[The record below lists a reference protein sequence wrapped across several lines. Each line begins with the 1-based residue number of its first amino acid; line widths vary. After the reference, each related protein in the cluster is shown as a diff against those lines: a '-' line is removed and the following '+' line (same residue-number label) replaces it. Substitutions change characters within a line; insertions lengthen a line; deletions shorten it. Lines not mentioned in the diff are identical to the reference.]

1 MMLRW
6 FGLFAG
12 SVRVALILV
21 LLALVALA
29 LMIIGHAAL
38 TIRASVE
45 SPPAS
50 PAPLPTGGAAAA
62 APAPLLTGGA
72 AAAPA
77 PLPPVGAAATPRAG
91 GAPDA
96 AVPTDSSSAA
106 AHRGAVDAA
115 PLRDAMIAAW
125 QCARARRG
133 LPPLVIDSRLDAA
146 AVDLHR
152 TALTE
157 GRPALES
164 AAARYYEVRVGALPM
179 ELVAAM
185 GCDAPPPDGAAPPDA
200 AVRRIGLALIGP
212 SDGGGAPYAP
222 VSFVLIGVTEE
233 WQP

>member
-6 FGLFAG
+6 SGLFAG
-12 SVRVALILV
+12 IVRAALILA

-29 LMIIGHAAL
+29 LMIIGQAAL
-38 TIRASVE
+38 TIRAGVE

-50 PAPLPTGGAAAA
+50 AAPLPTVGAASTASLPTGGAA
-62 APAPLLTGGA
+62 P
-72 AAAPA
+72 PA
-77 PLPPVGAAATPRAG
+77 PLPTVGAAPPARAG

-96 AVPTDSSSAA
+96 APPTDSSSA
-106 AHRGAVDAA
+106 AA

-133 LPPLVIDSRLDAA
+133 LPPLVIDPRLDAA
-146 AVDLHR
+146 AADLHR

-179 ELVAAM
+179 ALVAAM
-185 GCDAPPPDGAAPPDA
+185 GCDAPAPDGAAPPDA
-200 AVRRIGLALIGP
+200 ATRRIGLVVIGP
-212 SDGGGAPYAP
+212 PDGGGDSPYAP
-222 VSFVLIGVTEE
+222 VSFVLIGVAGEDV
-233 WQP
+233 P